1 MTSGQKETS
10 AVNPVSSPKPDKIV
24 SQIEL
29 EFRSARRG
37 ELRGLEPPLNGN
49 RLTQIC
55 C

>member
-1 MTSGQKETS
+1 VFNLNDSHRYVSTKMTSGQKETS

-37 ELRGLEPPLNGN
+37 EL
-49 RLTQIC
+49 
-55 C
+55 